1 MVSLG
6 EENPDP
12 FKTGLFGQ
20 GISQESEG
28 RGYSSSQH
36 GGHLGKRPA

>member
-1 MVSLG
+1 MMSVG

-12 FKTGLFGQ
+12 FKTRLFGQ
-20 GISQESEG
+20 GISQESKG

-36 GGHLGKRPA
+36 GGHWGERPA